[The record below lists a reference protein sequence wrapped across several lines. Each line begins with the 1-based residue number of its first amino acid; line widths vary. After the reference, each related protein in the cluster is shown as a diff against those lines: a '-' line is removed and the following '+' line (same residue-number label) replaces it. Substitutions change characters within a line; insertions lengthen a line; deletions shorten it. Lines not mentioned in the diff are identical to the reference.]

1 MTYFLKQKSCK
12 KIYSMTHNN
21 VKEFNVKAEGYT
33 VVIYC

>member
-1 MTYFLKQKSCK
+1 MTYFLKQKTRK
-12 KIYSMTHNN
+12 KIYSATHND